1 MIIRNIVSYL
11 FLGRTASHAG
21 AIVLEQMFGAVLD
34 AGRSIRVLAQGIGLP
49 AVRDG
54 VVALHRRTLL
64 RTHPV
69 VIEIT
74 AGLKT
79 NTQIITF
86 ICFVEYVTAQQT
98 VSDNTDSFFNKYTRP
113 L

>member
-11 FLGRTASHAG
+11 FLGRTASNAG

-34 AGRSIRVLAQGIGLP
+34 AGRSIRVLAQGVGLP

-74 AGLKT
+74 AGL
-79 NTQIITF
+79 
-86 ICFVEYVTAQQT
+86 
-98 VSDNTDSFFNKYTRP
+98 
-113 L
+113 